1 MQSTAHLVGSRL
13 HRVFLHFMRNYIFK
27 RLLIAIPTI
36 LGISIVI
43 FLIMHLIPGDTI
55 SAMIGTQ
62 YKLTEDQ
69 AQTLRAY
76 YGLDKPLPQQY
87 LNWLLN
93 ALQGN
98 FGLSVRAGTPVLTEI
113 LGRFPLTFEL
123 TILAMIIALIIG
135 LPIGILSA
143 VKRDS
148 ILDLFGRL
156 LALIG
161 MSLPNFW
168 MGTLIIYVLSVHFGV
183 MPNSGDYVDFTTNPL
198 ANLQQMIFPAIALG
212 FAFSA
217 AVMRT
222 ARSSLLEELNKEYA
236 QTARAKGNW
245 ERRVILKH
253 CLRNTLIPLITLVGF
268 QMGYLFGGAV
278 IIEEVFA
285 MPGMGRLLLNAISQ
299 RDYALV
305 QGTIVFIAII
315 FVFINLL
322 TDIAYAF
329 VNPRIRY
336 E

>member
-1 MQSTAHLVGSRL
+1 
-13 HRVFLHFMRNYIFK
+13 MRNYILK
-27 RLLIAIPTI
+27 RLLSAIPTI

-62 YKLTEDQ
+62 YKLTETQ
-69 AQTLRAY
+69 AQSLRAY
-76 YGLDKPLPQQY
+76 YGLDKSLPEQY
-87 LNWLLN
+87 LNWLGN

-98 FGLSVRAGTPVLTEI
+98 FGLSVRAGTPVLNEI
-113 LGRFPLTFEL
+113 LGRFPLTFEMTL
-123 TILAMIIALIIG
+123 LAMLIALVIG

-148 ILDLFGRL
+148 ALDLFGRL
-156 LALIG
+156 LALVG

-168 MGTLIIYVLSVHFGV
+168 MGTLIIFVLSVKFNIL
-183 MPNSGDYVDFTTNPL
+183 PNSGDYVEFTANPL
-198 ANLQQMIFPAIALG
+198 KNLGQMIFPAITLG

-236 QTARAKGNW
+236 QTARAKGNV
-245 ERRVILKH
+245 ESSVILKH

-278 IIEEVFA
+278 IVEEVFA
-285 MPGMGRLLLNAISQ
+285 MPGMGRLLLDAISQ
-299 RDYALV
+299 RDYALA
-305 QGTIVFIAII
+305 QGTIVFIAVI
-315 FVFINLL
+315 FVLVNLL
-322 TDIAYAF
+322 TDITYAF

-336 E
+336 D

>member
-1 MQSTAHLVGSRL
+1 
-13 HRVFLHFMRNYIFK
+13 MRNYILK

-62 YKLTEDQ
+62 YKLTETQ
-69 AQTLRAY
+69 AQSLRAY
-76 YGLDKPLPQQY
+76 YGLDKSLPEQY
-87 LNWLLN
+87 FLWLVN

-98 FGLSVRAGTPVLTEI
+98 LGLSVRAGTPVLSEI
-113 LGRFPLTFEL
+113 LNRFPLTFEL
-123 TILAMIIALIIG
+123 TILAMIIALLIG

-148 ILDLFGRL
+148 ILDIFGRL

-168 MGTLIIYVLSVHFGV
+168 MGALIIYALSVYFNAS
-183 MPNSGDYVDFTTNPL
+183 PNSGNYVDFMTDPG
-198 ANLQQMIFPAIALG
+198 ANLQQMIFPAFTLG

-217 AVMRT
+217 ALMRT

-236 QTARAKGNW
+236 QTARAKGNR
-245 ERRVILKH
+245 EQRVILIH
-253 CLRNTLIPLITLVGF
+253 CLRNTLIPIITLVGF

-285 MPGMGRLLLNAISQ
+285 LPGMGRLLLNAISQ

-315 FVFINLL
+315 FVLVNLL

-336 E
+336 D

>member
-1 MQSTAHLVGSRL
+1 
-13 HRVFLHFMRNYIFK
+13 MRNYIIK
-27 RLLIAIPTI
+27 RLLVAIPTI

-43 FLIMHLIPGDTI
+43 FMIMHLIPGDTI

-62 YKLTEDQ
+62 YKLTDAQ
-69 AQTLRAY
+69 AQSLRAY
-76 YGLDKPLPQQY
+76 FGLDKPLPEQY
-87 LNWLLN
+87 FNWLVN
-93 ALQGN
+93 ALHGN
-98 FGLSVRAGTPVLTEI
+98 FGLSVRAGTPVLSEI

-123 TILAMIIALIIG
+123 TILAMIIALLIG
-135 LPIGILSA
+135 LPIGVLSA

-148 ILDLFGRL
+148 ILDVFGRL

-168 MGTLIIYVLSVHFGV
+168 MGTLIIFALSVYFRIL
-183 MPNSGDYVDFTTNPL
+183 PNSGDYVDFSVDPI
-198 ANLQQMIFPAIALG
+198 ANLKQMIFPALTLG

-236 QTARAKGNW
+236 KTARAKGNR
-245 ERRVILKH
+245 EQNVIFKH
-253 CLRNTLIPLITLVGF
+253 CLPNTLIPIITLVGF

-315 FVFINLL
+315 FVLVNLL
-322 TDIAYAF
+322 TDIAYAY

-336 E
+336 D

>member
-1 MQSTAHLVGSRL
+1 
-13 HRVFLHFMRNYIFK
+13 MRNFILK
-27 RLLIAIPTI
+27 RLLAAIPTI

-55 SAMIGTQ
+55 SAQIGTQ
-62 YKLTEDQ
+62 YKLTEAQ
-69 AQTLRAY
+69 AQSLRAY
-76 YGLDKPLPQQY
+76 YGLDKSLPEQY
-87 LNWLLN
+87 LNWLVN

-113 LGRFPLTFEL
+113 LSRFPLTFEL
-123 TILAMIIALIIG
+123 TILAMLIALIIG

-148 ILDLFGRL
+148 VLDLFGRL

-168 MGTLIIYVLSVHFGV
+168 MGTLIIFFLSVYLGIL
-183 MPNSGDYVDFTTNPL
+183 PNSGDYVEFAVNPL
-198 ANLQQMIFPAIALG
+198 NNLKQMIFPAITLG

-222 ARSSLLEELNKEYA
+222 TRSSLLEELNKEYA
-236 QTARAKGNW
+236 QTARAKGNH
-245 ERRVILKH
+245 ERQVVWKH
-253 CLRNTLIPLITLVGF
+253 CLRNTLIPIITLIGF

-278 IIEEVFA
+278 IVEDVFA
-285 MPGMGRLLLNAISQ
+285 MPGMGRLLLSAISQ

-305 QGTIVFIAII
+305 QGTIVFIAVL
-315 FVFINLL
+315 FVLVNLL
-322 TDIAYAF
+322 TDITYAF

-336 E
+336 D

>member
-1 MQSTAHLVGSRL
+1 
-13 HRVFLHFMRNYIFK
+13 MRNYILK

-62 YKLTEDQ
+62 YQLTEVQ
-69 AQTLRAY
+69 AQSLRAY
-76 YGLDKPLPQQY
+76 YGLDKSLPVQY
-87 LNWLLN
+87 ILWLTN

-98 FGLSVRAGTPVLTEI
+98 LGLSVRAGTPVLT
-113 LGRFPLTFEL
+113 LMLSRFPLTFEL
-123 TILAMIIALIIG
+123 TILAMIIALLIG
-135 LPIGILSA
+135 LPIGIFSA

-161 MSLPNFW
+161 MSLPNFL
-168 MGTLIIYVLSVHFGV
+168 MGTLIIYVLSVYFNV
-183 MPNSGDYVDFTTNPL
+183 MPNSGDYVDFTTNPV
-198 ANLQQMIFPAIALG
+198 ANLQQMIYPAITLG

-236 QTARAKGNW
+236 QTARAKGNR
-245 ERRVILKH
+245 EQRVILIH
-253 CLRNTLIPLITLVGF
+253 CLRNTLIPIITLVGF

-278 IIEEVFA
+278 IIEQVYA
-285 MPGMGRLLLNAISQ
+285 MPGMGRLLLDAISQ
-299 RDYALV
+299 RDYAVV

-315 FVFINLL
+315 FVLVNLL

-336 E
+336 D

>member
-1 MQSTAHLVGSRL
+1 
-13 HRVFLHFMRNYIFK
+13 MRNYILK
-27 RLLIAIPTI
+27 RLLVAIPTI

-62 YKLTEDQ
+62 YKLTDAQ
-69 AQTLRAY
+69 AASLRAY
-76 YGLDKPLPQQY
+76 YGLDKPLPEQY
-87 LNWLLN
+87 INWLVN
-93 ALQGN
+93 ALHGN
-98 FGLSVRAGTPVLTEI
+98 LGLSVRAGTPVLSEI

-123 TILAMIIALIIG
+123 TILAMIIALLIG

-148 ILDLFGRL
+148 ILDVLGRL

-168 MGTLIIYVLSVHFGV
+168 MGTLIIFVLSVYFRV
-183 MPNSGDYVDFTTNPL
+183 LPNSGDYVDFSVNPI
-198 ANLQQMIFPAIALG
+198 ANLKQMIYPALTLG

-222 ARSSLLEELNKEYA
+222 TRSSLLEELNKEYA
-236 QTARAKGNW
+236 KTARAKGNR
-245 ERRVILKH
+245 EQIVIFKH
-253 CLRNTLIPLITLVGF
+253 CLPNTLIPIITLVGF

-285 MPGMGRLLLNAISQ
+285 MPGMGRLLINAISQ

-315 FVFINLL
+315 FVLVNLL
-322 TDIAYAF
+322 TDVAYAY

-336 E
+336 D

>member
-1 MQSTAHLVGSRL
+1 
-13 HRVFLHFMRNYIFK
+13 MRNYIFK
-27 RLLIAIPTI
+27 RLLSAIPTI

-62 YKLTEDQ
+62 YKLTEAQ
-69 AQTLRAY
+69 AQSLRAY
-76 YGLDKPLPQQY
+76 YGLDKTLPEQY
-87 LNWLLN
+87 LNWLGN

-113 LGRFPLTFEL
+113 LRRFPLTFEM
-123 TILAMIIALIIG
+123 TILAMLIALIIG

-148 ILDLFGRL
+148 VLDLFGRL
-156 LALIG
+156 LALVG

-168 MGTLIIYVLSVHFGV
+168 MGTLIIFVLSVYFGIL
-183 MPNSGDYVDFTTNPL
+183 PNSGDYVDFAVNPIK
-198 ANLQQMIFPAIALG
+198 NLQQMLYPAITLG

-236 QTARAKGNW
+236 QTARAKGNI
-245 ERRVILKH
+245 ERNVILKH
-253 CLRNTLIPLITLVGF
+253 CLRNTLIPIITLVGF

-278 IIEEVFA
+278 IVEEVFA
-285 MPGMGRLLLNAISQ
+285 MPGMGRLLLDAISQ
-299 RDYALV
+299 RDYALA
-305 QGTIVFIAII
+305 QGTIVFIAVI
-315 FVFINLL
+315 FVLVNLL
-322 TDIAYAF
+322 TDITYAF

-336 E
+336 D